1 LIADLHSDL
10 LIDVAHRRIAG
21 DRDVFRARHLPALRA
36 AGIRVQVLAVWTP
49 TMLAADGALR
59 WALRLLDAAAREEQ
73 ESDGALRIVRTT
85 RELEEA
91 LESDAIAGI
100 LGIEGAEPL
109 GRDPE
114 LIRTLAALGVR
125 VLGPTWN
132 RRTPF
137 ADGVLEDAG
146 SGFTPL
152 GRRLLSE
159 SAALG
164 IALDLSHL
172 GGRAVREAL
181 ESYPAPVFA
190 SHSNAAAVHP
200 SPRNI
205 GDELI
210 AGIAS
215 RGGVVGL
222 NFLPAFVGATEVA
235 PLLARHARH
244 IAEVG
249 GPSVPACGAD
259 FVQALGD
266 EGLPEPR
273 SIDMPD
279 DPLRGAD
286 EPPRETAYADL
297 ARELGD
303 HAQPV
308 LWDNAMAFLR
318 RALDA

>member
-21 DRDVFRARHLPALRA
+21 DRDVFRTRHLPALQA
-36 AGIRVQVLAVWTP
+36 AGIRIQVLAVWTP

-73 ESDGALRIVRTT
+73 ESEGALRIVRTT
-85 RELEEA
+85 AELDAA
-91 LESDAIAGI
+91 LEGDAIAGI

-114 LIRTLAALGVR
+114 LIRPLAALGVR

-132 RRTPF
+132 RRTAF

-146 SGFTPL
+146 N
-152 GRRLLSE
+152 
-159 SAALG
+159 AALG
-164 IALDLSHL
+164 IALDVSHL
-172 GGRAVREAL
+172 GAAAVRDAL
-181 ESYPAPVFA
+181 GSYAGPVFA

-205 GDELI
+205 DDELI
-210 AGIAS
+210 AGIAN

-222 NFLPAFVGATEVA
+222 NFLPAFVGAADVA
-235 PLLARHARH
+235 PRLARHARH

-249 GPSVPACGAD
+249 GPSVPVCGAD
-259 FVQALGD
+259 FVKALGD

-273 SIDMPD
+273 SIDMPP
-279 DPLRGAD
+279 DPLRDAP
-286 EPPRETAYADL
+286 EPARETAYADL
-297 ARELGD
+297 ARELGGD
-303 HAQPV
+303 AQRV
-308 LWDNAMAFLR
+308 LWDNALAFLR
-318 RALDA
+318 RALDV